1 MTAHSIAGVDKKLAS
16 VLEAARTVLA
26 ERLRARGLSQAAAAG
41 HLAAAVRRV
50 SLAYRREQGSLSE
63 LMRDR
68 EAIDARLA
76 FFLPRDLPKLVLPLR
91 ELAAAGALPR
101 AAELR
106 VLDLGAGLGTSGL
119 GAAAFLLGSEH
130 AERVHIYAV
139 DVDTEALAIAQRLAR
154 ELSSAHGFALEID
167 TAIRPLELVAGE
179 RAAGQYDLIVLGLVL
194 NEIEGHDGAAAL
206 TALCQRLAPGGALIV
221 LEPALRETSRALQ
234 HTRDA
239 LVAAARAPY
248 VFAPCLHAR
257 PCPLLERERDWCHE
271 RIQLALPEDAATLA
285 RAAGLRDEDLTFSYL
300 TLRNTPG
307 SLAELRAGSAALYR
321 VVGGPLITK
330 GKREL
335 LVCGSD
341 QVRVLRRL
349 DRKASQANQ
358 AFEQARRGSVLAVE
372 AGDVA
377 GPDRA
382 IVAETPIQFLHE
394 G

>member
-1 MTAHSIAGVDKKLAS
+1 MTAHSIAGAQEKLAS
-16 VLEAARTVLA
+16 VLEAARTALA
-26 ERLRARGLSQAAAAG
+26 ERLRARGLREAAAAG
-41 HLAAAVRRV
+41 QLAAAVRRV
-50 SLAYRREQGSLSE
+50 SLAYRREEGSLSE
-63 LMRDR
+63 LMRDH

-101 AAELR
+101 APQLR

-130 AERVHIYAV
+130 AERVHVDAI
-139 DVDTEALAIAQRLAR
+139 DVDIEALAVAQRLGR
-154 ELSSAHGFALEID
+154 ELSSVHGFALELE
-167 TAIRPLELVAGE
+167 TAVRPLEQVVVE
-179 RAAGQYDLIVLGLVL
+179 RAGAPFDLIVLGLVL
-194 NEIEGHDGAAAL
+194 NELEGHDGAAAL
-206 TALCQRLAPGGALIV
+206 TALCQRLSPGGALIV

-234 HTRDA
+234 RTRDV
-239 LVAAARAPY
+239 LVSAQRAPY

-271 RIQLALPEDAATLA
+271 RIQLALPKEAAELA

-307 SLAELRAGSAALYR
+307 SLADLRSSPAALYR

-335 LVCGSD
+335 LVCGTD
-341 QVRVLRRL
+341 QARVLRRL
-349 DRKASQANQ
+349 DRKASAVNA
-358 AFEQARRGSVLAVE
+358 AFEQARRGSVIAVE
-372 AGDVA
+372 AGDIA

-382 IVAETPIQFLHE
+382 IGAETPIQFLHK